1 MRAPVVQAAEAI
13 IVRPVHRNEAREDG
27 NTRGH
32 RADHDTCV
40 RPPSEG
46 PNPRGDEARTEH
58 VLERDFGRAGCV
70 SSDGSSLGRREVA

>member
-1 MRAPVVQAAEAI
+1 VRPPVVHGAEAI
-13 IVRPVHRNEAREDG
+13 IVRAVHRNEAREDG

-32 RADHDTCV
+32 WADHDTRV